1 MATKNTMQN
10 RTKIPIAIRFA
21 ANHLGVSAR
30 NKITPDDFIRA
41 ASDAE
46 SSAEAQSAIQIF
58 LNEADP
64 AEIADLVTCGVTTFL
79 RLSQIAKRSLS
90 PLHPNRVYLEQFT
103 S

>member
-1 MATKNTMQN
+1 MVTEKTTQN
-10 RTKIPIAIRFA
+10 RTKIPIAVRFA

-30 NKITPDDFIRA
+30 RKITPEDFIRA
-41 ASDAE
+41 VSDAE
-46 SSAEAQSAIQIF
+46 SSAQAQSAVQTF

-64 AEIADLVTCGVTTFL
+64 AEIVDLVTCGVTTFL
-79 RLSQIAKRSLS
+79 QLSQIAKRSLS